1 MRRAGIL
8 KKINN
13 IQALRAYAAVAV
25 VIFHSG
31 YIFPHMVQM
40 GKFGVDIFFVI
51 SGYIMALI
59 CNTNTHFFMRRRLIR
74 ILPLYW
80 GMTILL
86 FVFALI
92 FPQLLYSTYPRVSD
106 LVKSLLFIPYYRE
119 DNLIRPLLFVGW
131 SLNYEMLFYVL
142 IWLGLLWFPKRPL
155 TFAAGLLIAL
165 NLFCRHLP
173 GLGAIAECYG
183 DNVVFEFLFGILA
196 YYLAMAVADERAYRF
211 RFGAASGLIFSIA
224 GIVLLQGV
232 AHRILPVEWL
242 LMQLLA
248 MLMVLCASLL
258 SQGGWD
264 IRWRT
269 IIVVGDASY
278 VLYLVHP
285 YILTLYHRVVLSRHT
300 ATVQMQHPVE
310 AFSLVAVCV
319 VAAVLIHLTFEKP
332 FVAYLNRRFGGVRQ
346 RVTIPSL
353 QVAPE
358 RGTR

>member
-1 MRRAGIL
+1 L
-8 KKINN
+8 NKINN

-25 VIFHSG
+25 VIFHTG

-51 SGYIMALI
+51 SGYIMARI
-59 CNTNTHFFMRRRLIR
+59 CSTNTRFFMRRRLIR

-86 FVFALI
+86 FVFALV
-92 FPQLLYSTYPRVSD
+92 FPQLLYTTYPHVSD
-106 LVKSLLFIPYYRE
+106 LTRSLLFIPYYRA
-119 DNLIRPLLFVGW
+119 DGLIRPLLFVGW
-131 SLNYEMLFYVL
+131 SLNYEMLFYAL
-142 IWLGLLWFPKRPL
+142 IWLGLLCFPKRPL
-155 TFAAGLLIAL
+155 AFAAGLLIAL
-165 NLFCRHLP
+165 NLFCRHMP

-196 YYLAMAVADERAYRF
+196 YRLAMAVADERAYRF
-211 RFGAASGLIFSIA
+211 RFGAVSGLIFSIA

-232 AHRILPVEWL
+232 AHRTLPLEWL
-242 LMQLLA
+242 LMQLFA

-269 IIVVGDASY
+269 LIIVGDASY

-285 YILTLYHRVVLSRHT
+285 YILTLYNRVLLGRHT
-300 ATVQMQHPVE
+300 ATIQMQHTVE
-310 AFSLVAVCV
+310 AFSLAALCVIAAVVFHLKFEMPV
-319 VAAVLIHLTFEKP
+319 VAYF
-332 FVAYLNRRFGGVRQ
+332 NRRFGGVRQ
-346 RVTIPSL
+346 LVTIPSP
-353 QVAPE
+353 QVAP
-358 RGTR
+358 RGKELASTR